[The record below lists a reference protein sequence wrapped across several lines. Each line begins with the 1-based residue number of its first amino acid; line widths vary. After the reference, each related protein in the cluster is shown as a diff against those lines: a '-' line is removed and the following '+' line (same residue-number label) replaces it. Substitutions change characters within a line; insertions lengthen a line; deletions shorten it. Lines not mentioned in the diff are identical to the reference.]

1 MYGNVPVPLIVP
13 AKSTIMTCGVCI
25 CHYSV
30 FLYLGMLRS
39 AFTSRQPFACSV
51 FVCFL
56 FSPCCLILV
65 CGRLQAPRP
74 LCKPPGLTVVVL
86 REALSRSPQI
96 LTIAAREGHHLR
108 ASSRRYVEFIYLLKK
123 CTCGLPGDFVCVS
136 CMHTLCASIDAMRA
150 RLVLAV
156 VERLLFGAGGFECH
170 AFLLP
175 KRSFGV
181 LFALGVLFFI

>member
-86 REALSRSPQI
+86 REALSRGPQI
-96 LTIAAREGHHLR
+96 LTKAARDGHHLR

-123 CTCGLPGDFVCVS
+123 CTFGLPWRLCVCPV
-136 CMHTLCASIDAMRA
+136 CTHCA
-150 RLVLAV
+150 RLSTRCV
-156 VERLLFGAGGFECH
+156 RGWF
-170 AFLLP
+170 
-175 KRSFGV
+175 
-181 LFALGVLFFI
+181 